1 MATSSILSCKPWRG
15 SKRIKLH
22 CLKTSYFHRY
32 KSVKKKQVLRET
44 ESSSKYLEVPGNPGA
59 LSERAEVA
67 NVQPSRVHVIQKHKH
82 IQLPSNHHLINAN
95 LQKEEASSAIAWYG
109 DLPGGA
115 VEHGRGL
122 GGGAEG
128 RRERLF
134 RGGAACTG
142 VSIHLARTRAE
153 RRESQCQFI

>member
-67 NVQPSRVHVIQKHKH
+67 NVQPSLHPNTHTHTNYPLITIRSMQICKKKKQAVQWHGTVIY
-82 IQLPSNHHLINAN
+82 LVVPS
-95 LQKEEASSAIAWYG
+95 KT
-109 DLPGGA
+109 
-115 VEHGRGL
+115 
-122 GGGAEG
+122 GGGWEVEPRA
-128 RRERLF
+128 
-134 RGGAACTG
+134 GGS
-142 VSIHLARTRAE
+142 VSFAGALRAQAFQ
-153 RRESQCQFI
+153 SI